1 MIGVSNEIDACHHC
15 HPRYFRYL
23 SPMPLAT
30 HFNQTNALSILKS
43 VVETAVD
50 GILVIDTSGTMLM
63 VNPAVI
69 TLFGYTSDELLGNN
83 ISMLMPTPHRENH
96 DGYLHNYLTTGVKKI
111 IGIGREVEGLRKD
124 GSRFPLRLAVSEIIL
139 DDKRYFT
146 GIVQNITE
154 IHKVQQEIIK
164 LNYELEQMVIERTIE
179 LQDTVNLLLETNLQL
194 NQSIEKHKAYE
205 SALVATRDELRKSL
219 DKEKELN
226 SLKSRFVSMASHEFK
241 TPLSSILSSA
251 ALITKYTTTEQD
263 PDRTRHVDRIKAS
276 VNHLNNI
283 LTDFLSI
290 TRLEEGQFAPAIT
303 TFSIKVLLQD
313 LQTETE
319 GLLKKGQHFICEN
332 ELNGLELKT
341 DKNILRNILYNL
353 ISNAVKYSDE
363 GKNITCRITSEG
375 DKIRISIHD
384 EGMGIPPEDQK
395 HIGSRFFRASNAVN
409 VPGTGLGLNIV
420 MTYLNSLHGEL
431 TFESKHGEG
440 ATFIITLPIHYEK

>member
-1 MIGVSNEIDACHHC
+1 MIEVSNEIDACHHC

-83 ISMLMPTPHRENH
+83 ISMLMPNPHRENH

-124 GSRFPLRLAVSEIIL
+124 GSLFPLRLAVSEIIL

-179 LQDTVNLLLETNLQL
+179 LQDTVNLLLETNQQL

-263 PDRTRHVDRIKAS
+263 LDRTRHVDRIKAS

-290 TRLEEGQFAPAIT
+290 TRLEEGQFAPVIS
-303 TFSIKVLLQD
+303 TFSFKALLQE

-319 GLLKKGQHFICEN
+319 GLLKKGQQFIFEN
-332 ELNGLELKT
+332 EVNGLELKT

-363 GKNITCRITSEG
+363 GKTITCRITSEG

-420 MTYLNSLHGEL
+420 MTYLNSLQGEL
-431 TFESKHGEG
+431 SFESKHGEG

>member
-1 MIGVSNEIDACHHC
+1 
-15 HPRYFRYL
+15 
-23 SPMPLAT
+23 MPLAT

-83 ISMLMPTPHRENH
+83 ISMLMPNPHRENH

-124 GSRFPLRLAVSEIIL
+124 GSLFPLRLAVSEIIL

-179 LQDTVNLLLETNLQL
+179 LQDTVNLLLETNQQL

-263 PDRTRHVDRIKAS
+263 LDRTRHVDRIKAS

-283 LTDFLSI
+283 LTIFFPSPGWKRVSLLRPLPPS
-290 TRLEEGQFAPAIT
+290 RLR
-303 TFSIKVLLQD
+303 
-313 LQTETE
+313 
-319 GLLKKGQHFICEN
+319 CC
-332 ELNGLELKT
+332 
-341 DKNILRNILYNL
+341 
-353 ISNAVKYSDE
+353 
-363 GKNITCRITSEG
+363 CRIC
-375 DKIRISIHD
+375 K
-384 EGMGIPPEDQK
+384 QK
-395 HIGSRFFRASNAVN
+395 QRGC
-409 VPGTGLGLNIV
+409 
-420 MTYLNSLHGEL
+420 
-431 TFESKHGEG
+431 
-440 ATFIITLPIHYEK
+440 

>member
-1 MIGVSNEIDACHHC
+1 
-15 HPRYFRYL
+15 
-23 SPMPLAT
+23 MPLAT

>member
-1 MIGVSNEIDACHHC
+1 MT
-15 HPRYFRYL
+15 
-23 SPMPLAT
+23 LAT
-30 HFNQTNALSILKS
+30 HFNPSNALSILKS

-69 TLFGYTSDELLGNN
+69 TLFGYASDELLGNN

-96 DGYLHNYLTTGVKKI
+96 DGYLHNYLTTGIKKI

-139 DDKRYFT
+139 DDKRFFT

-205 SALVATRDELRKSL
+205 LALVAARDELRKSL
-219 DKEKELN
+219 DKEKELS

-263 PDRTRHVDRIKAS
+263 PDRTRHVDRIKSS

-290 TRLEEGQFAPAIT
+290 TRLEEGQFTPAIT
-303 TFSIKVLLQD
+303 TFTFNTLLKD
-313 LQTETE
+313 LQNETE
-319 GLLKKGQHFICEN
+319 GLLKKDQRFISEN
-332 ELNGLELKT
+332 EGNGLELKT

-363 GKNITCRITSEG
+363 GKTIKCKFNTEEG
-375 DKIRISIHD
+375 KIRISIQD
-384 EGMGIPPEDQK
+384 EGMGIPLEDQK

-420 MTYLNSLHGEL
+420 MAYLNSLQGEL
-431 TFESKHGEG
+431 TFESKPGEG
-440 ATFIITLPIHYEK
+440 ATFIITIPIQYEK